1 MTRTPTA
8 RPRSQ
13 GGFSLIEMMVAVT
26 IGLFILGGLVALMVS
41 SQRNYQVQDYSARL
55 QENARFAM
63 QFLSYDLRMA
73 GYFGCSHNF
82 ANTSADTGAP
92 DVTSIASD
100 ASSDSI
106 TVVYANP
113 LDEGISI
120 DAVADIAGSPNV
132 WQLNQLPGDW
142 TVGTP
147 VVASDCGSA
156 VVSVITA
163 VNPNTNTITVDPNL
177 NRVLDP
183 QTTGPGGI
191 GVRRLVSNTYSVN
204 PSGAGGVPVLERNGA
219 ELVEGVENMQLLY
232 RTIASDVFAP
242 APYAGQLAA
251 IKLGLLIRSVSNAT
265 EDRQYGTNEAMMTD
279 AGSHTVLDTDV
290 SVGSLRG
297 QRRVFTSTML
307 VRNSNL

>member
-1 MTRTPTA
+1 MTQRMRTPA
-8 RPRSQ
+8 RRE

-55 QENARFAM
+55 QENARFAV

-82 ANTSADTGAP
+82 ANTSSDTGAP
-92 DVTSIASD
+92 DVASIATE

-113 LDEGISI
+113 LDEGIFI
-120 DAVADIAGSPNV
+120 DQVDDIVGAPNV
-132 WQLNQLPGDW
+132 WTLNQLPTDW

-147 VVASDCGSA
+147 LVASDCGSA

-163 VNPNTNTITVDPNL
+163 VNTSTNTVTVDPNL

-183 QTTGPGGI
+183 QSTGPGGI
-191 GVRRLVSNTYSVN
+191 GVRRLISNTYTVN
-204 PSGAGGVPVLERNGA
+204 TSGTSGVPVLERNGT
-219 ELVEGVENMQLLY
+219 ELVEGIENMQLLY

-251 IKLGLLIRSVSNAT
+251 VKLGVLVRSVSNAA
-265 EDRQYGTNEAMMTD
+265 DDKQYGDASAMMTD
-279 AGSHTVLDTDV
+279 TGNHSVLGTDV

-297 QRRVFTSTML
+297 QRRVFSSTML